1 LRATLNEISTN
12 KLSALDA
19 FRAAWVARTSIFFKI
34 CYIAALLA
42 SLCAVV
48 AQGAVTLL
56 ILPASV
62 DKQLDIPLITIPIPA
77 EVPWSADQVLAPY
90 NAAKIATGILA
101 TNWVYLEQVVG
112 ATVSDGQPSGYLIPT
127 WGGSNNTD
135 GRRYPTDVAHVQ
147 CNCTWVAPILPAAA
161 NVSYIDVSLKEFDI
175 SAIQTVPLGIASMSI
190 SDTRFAPF

>member
-1 LRATLNEISTN
+1 M
-12 KLSALDA
+12 
-19 FRAAWVARTSIFFKI
+19 ARTSIFFKI

-77 EVPWSADQVLAPY
+77 EVPWSADQVLAPL
-90 NAAKIATGILA
+90 NAGKIAAGKLA
-101 TNWVYLEQVVG
+101 THWVYLEQVAG
-112 ATVSDGQPSGYLIPT
+112 ATVSDGQPPGYLIPT
-127 WGGSNNTD
+127 RGASNNTD
-135 GRRYPTDVAHVQ
+135 GIRYPTDVAQVH
-147 CNCTWVAPILPAAA
+147 CNCTWVAPTLPAAA

-175 SAIQTVPLGIASMSI
+175 SAIQAVPHGIASMSI
-190 SDTRFAPF
+190 SETRFSPFQVRFIP